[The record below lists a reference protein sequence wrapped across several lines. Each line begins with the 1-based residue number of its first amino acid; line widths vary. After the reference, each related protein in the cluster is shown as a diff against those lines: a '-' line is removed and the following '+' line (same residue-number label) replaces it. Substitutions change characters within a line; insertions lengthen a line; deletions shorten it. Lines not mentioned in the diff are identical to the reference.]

1 MPRVCSSLA
10 ALLLAA
16 GGASAQELPPP
27 SPVDLVRGLRESGMP
42 DLAVEYLADLAVKP
56 PADVAAVLP
65 LERAKCLLDLANLE
79 TDETVRAGVI
89 ADAKAEFDKFL
100 KAAPNHPRRAE
111 AAVALARLLTL
122 EGKARLQLAKKHT
135 DPAKRKAEAA
145 LARPLFDTAAKQYG
159 TAAAGLEKLAAADGL
174 APARKTELVR
184 EWLQASLDRGINLYL
199 LADSYIDPQDK
210 EVDARSQAA
219 QDALKAFRTVW
230 QADAAHPV
238 SWTARAWAGETLYL
252 RGDPTLAD
260 DQLRRVIEEARRAT
274 TTPGAAAGLRMARF
288 FQLRQQFV
296 DKQND
301 PIGRQ
306 QVRDACL
313 GWLRDYPSARPTA
326 ETYAVTYYLGSVLLN
341 EGLKKE
347 NLLVERVAAKK
358 PGEPPEERVVG
369 VKADALRFLR
379 DADAQFRKVVRT
391 DNEYTD
397 RAARQRAR
405 AVRWLI
411 GDPDRPPAAFA
422 TFDDCYMAALV
433 QMDRLRDTPPE
444 QRPAVAGKMV
454 ALLERGRELPV
465 PPESV
470 RDATAAALVL
480 AEAYTA
486 AGRPHRGA
494 VLAEGVARTS
504 RNPTQAIRAALIAL
518 AGYKAASG
526 SADADAKAADRDRML
541 ALCGFAEKL
550 APADPL
556 TDGLRMEYGV
566 LLSQAGRG
574 QDMFEAFARI
584 PARYPKFALARLYEG
599 VAAYELTRPRGAS
612 EPPTD
617 ALSPEKKAEV
627 YKRAVADLS
636 AVPVPPKN
644 AAPDDAATFVRL
656 RLQLAQLHIA
666 AGPAGY
672 PLAEKTAADAVK
684 VAGELPTLPPD
695 EKPRLL
701 MRAEILRTKAVFGQ
715 GWPLYEQGKFAAAAD
730 RFAPLLAEMVKGGP
744 AAKPDLQ
751 GETAEVAKQ
760 LDAERIRLVLVPTL
774 NARIRE
780 GAVDKAGQLLDQ
792 LKAFGGDLATTA
804 RVVQQGIATI
814 KPTVD
819 TLRKEGKDDE
829 ATKLVTAVS
838 GLVNKLAAEKNV
850 PPEVRFNLGRA
861 FKDLGEL
868 GKAVELFAQLPP
880 PEDKAFLPGD
890 PKATPPE
897 NEPAEAK
904 KKREAAFEANK
915 SAAALY
921 RLAQLELLRCHRL
934 ARQLDKC
941 DALLDDILGKDR
953 KGGWGQK
960 FPDFRRETL
969 YLAEAKASEAKTPK
983 EAIPHWNTAIRGWLG
998 WANEYKAV
1006 IDNLKAKPDDPDEKV
1021 NEVRK
1026 RKEALKP
1033 AWHDLMSE
1041 YYRCSVDAQ
1050 AAINKSDPA
1059 KLAATLGTQA
1069 GRILDFEKGNPA
1081 LAPAVRLR
1089 LFTLME
1095 TYPELKEA
1103 YTKAG
1108 GTESLKAPAVGQ

>member
-1 MPRVCSSLA
+1 MPRVRSSVA
-10 ALLLAA
+10 ALVLFAA
-16 GGASAQELPPP
+16 GASAQELPPP
-27 SPVDLVRGLRESGMP
+27 SPVDLVRGLRENGMP
-42 DLAVEYLADLAVKP
+42 DLAVEYLADLSAKP

-79 TDETVRAGVI
+79 TDETVRAGVM

-100 KAAPNHPRRAE
+100 KASPTHPRQAE

-122 EGKARLQLAKKHT
+122 EGKAKLQAAKKHT
-135 DPAKRKAEAA
+135 DPAKRKADAA
-145 LARPLFDTAAKQYG
+145 LARPLFDTAAKQYAA
-159 TAAAGLEKLAAADGL
+159 AAAGLEKLAAADGL

-199 LADSYIDPQDK
+199 QADSYIDPRDK

-219 QDALKAFRTVW
+219 QDALKAFRAVW
-230 QADAAHPV
+230 QADSVHAV
-238 SWTARAWAGETLYL
+238 SWISRAWEGETQYL
-252 RGDPTLAD
+252 RGEPTQAD
-260 DQLRRVIEEARRAT
+260 DQLKRVIEEARRST
-274 TTPGAAAGLRMARF
+274 TVPGAAAGMRMARF
-288 FQLRQQFV
+288 FQLRQLFV

-301 PIGRQ
+301 PVGRQ
-306 QVRDACL
+306 QIRDACL

-341 EGLKKE
+341 EGLRKE
-347 NLLVERVAAKK
+347 NLIVEKAKGAK
-358 PGEPPEERVVG
+358 PGEPAEDKVVDVKPEAKR
-369 VKADALRFLR
+369 LLR

-405 AVRWLI
+405 AVRWLV

-422 TFDDCYMAALV
+422 TFDECYMAALV
-433 QMDRLRDTPPE
+433 QMERLRDTPPD
-444 QRPAVAGKMV
+444 QRAAIAGKMV

-470 RDATAAALVL
+470 RDAVSASLVL

-494 VLAEGVARTS
+494 ILAEGIARSS
-504 RNPTQAIRAALIAL
+504 RNPTQAVRAALVAL
-518 AGYKAASG
+518 AGYKAASATE
-526 SADADAKAADRDRML
+526 SADAKAADRERML
-541 ALCGFAEKL
+541 ALCGYAEKL

-574 QDMFEAFARI
+574 PEMFEAFARI
-584 PARYPKFALARLYEG
+584 PPRYPKLALARLYQG
-599 VAAYELTRPRGAS
+599 VAAYELTRPRRAD
-612 EPPTD
+612 EPPID
-617 ALSPEKKAEV
+617 LSPEKKAEL

-636 AVPVPPKN
+636 AVPVPAKN
-644 AAPDDAATFVRL
+644 AAADDAATFVRL

-666 AGPAGY
+666 AGTAGY
-672 PLAEKTAADAVK
+672 PLAEKEAAEAVK

-695 EKPRLL
+695 EKPVLL
-701 MRAEILRTKAVFGQ
+701 MRADILRTKAVFGQ

-744 AAKPDLQ
+744 ASKPDLQ
-751 GETAEVAKQ
+751 GEAADVAKQ

-774 NARIRE
+774 NARLRE

-819 TLRKEGKDDE
+819 ALRKEGKDDE
-829 ATKLVTAVS
+829 AGKLVTAVS
-838 GLVNKLAAEKNV
+838 GLVNKLASEKNV

-868 GKAVELFAQLPP
+868 GKAVELFTQIPAPD
-880 PEDKAFLPGD
+880 DKAFLAGD
-890 PKATPPE
+890 PKGPPPDA
-897 NEPAEAK
+897 EPGEAK
-904 KKREAAFEANK
+904 KKQEEAAEANK

-934 ARQLDKC
+934 DRKLDRC

-953 KGGWGQK
+953 KSGWGQK

-969 YLAEAKASEAKTPK
+969 YLAEAKAGEAKTPK
-983 EAIPHWNTAIRGWLG
+983 EAIPHWNTAIRGWQA
-998 WANEYKAV
+998 WATEYKTA
-1006 IDNLKAKPDDPDEKV
+1006 IDNLRAKPDDPEEKV
-1021 NEVRK
+1021 NEVKK

-1050 AAINKSDPA
+1050 ATINKGDPT
-1059 KLAATLGTQA
+1059 KLAAALGTQA
-1069 GRILDFEKGNPA
+1069 GRILDFEKGNPT

-1095 TYPELKEA
+1095 TYPELKAA
-1103 YTKAG
+1103 YTTAG
-1108 GTESLKAPAVGQ
+1108 GTESLKAPTAGQ